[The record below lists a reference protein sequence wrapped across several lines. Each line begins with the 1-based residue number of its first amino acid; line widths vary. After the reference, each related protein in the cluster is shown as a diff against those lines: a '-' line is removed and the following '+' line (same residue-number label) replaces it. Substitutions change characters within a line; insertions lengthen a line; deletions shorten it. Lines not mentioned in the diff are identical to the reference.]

1 MPAPAAGPRNLKLLC
16 HVGEVGTNPRKVN
29 LENIADLAQLVRE
42 LRPKLDDL
50 GVPPAG
56 PVAVHLLQGA
66 ELGSRVSDLS
76 ELGDTEKICLVAEG
90 EGVPPAAATATPEA
104 VPGGTELTVLVATN
118 DVVQNAAK
126 VQGSYGSVEQ
136 LTAALKRVRNQHLIC
151 RTCEAFRD
159 LADDNG
165 GFGRRRGWRRT

>member
-1 MPAPAAGPRNLKLLC
+1 MPERKTLRSSSAAIHAQATRNTAPAAGPRNLKLLC

-76 ELGDTEKICLVAEG
+76 ELGDTEKICLVAGG

-104 VPGGTELTVLVATN
+104 VPGGDGPDGAGGDERCGAERGQGAGELRLRR
-118 DVVQNAAK
+118 AAHSSA
-126 VQGSYGSVEQ
+126 QAGAQPTS
-136 LTAALKRVRNQHLIC
+136 
-151 RTCEAFRD
+151 D
-159 LADDNG
+159 L
-165 GFGRRRGWRRT
+165 